1 MESDNKY
8 AIQGLDEYLRQSEP
22 ERQQRGGIW
31 QTSIGLQL
39 VDRLTPSEYLLQTA
53 RRHIEGDINLPQAK
67 ELIDSY
73 YRTDEGRKQTDS
85 ERTEEADKVSVRIAE
100 LLSENTF
107 AFTPAQYTTIH
118 RRLFEGLFKF
128 AGLLRNYNIT
138 KREWILNS
146 DTVLYSSH
154 ELIAPTLDYD
164 FAQERTF
171 DYSTIGVDQSIAHLA
186 RFCSDLWQIHAFGEG
201 NTRTTAV
208 FMIKYLRSLG
218 FNVSNEPFA
227 KHSWYFRNALVR
239 ANYNNLPQNI
249 QATITYLERFFR
261 NLMLGEQNVLRNRE
275 LHINWQQVSPSESA
289 TQSAKFTPTCKNCTL
304 EETAVLKV
312 IESNPNVT
320 QKEIAKQIGKSERT
334 IKSITVRLT
343 ERGLIVRENGRR
355 NGHWRIIKNE

>member
-1 MESDNKY
+1 MEPENKY
-8 AIQGLDEYLRQSEP
+8 TIQGLDEYLRQSEP
-22 ERQQRGGIW
+22 SMQQRGGIW
-31 QTSIGLQL
+31 QTSIGLQQ
-39 VDRLTPSEYLLQTA
+39 VDGLTPSEYLLQTA
-53 RRHIEGDINLPQAK
+53 RRHIDGDIDLPQAK

-73 YRTDEGRKQTDS
+73 YRTDEGRKQTDA

-128 AGLLRNYNIT
+128 AGHLRDYNIT
-138 KREWILNS
+138 KREWVLAG

-164 FAQERTF
+164 LGQERAF
-171 DYSTIGVDQSIAHLA
+171 DYSTIGIDQSISHLA
-186 RFCSDLWQIHAFGEG
+186 RFCSGLWQIHAFGEG

-218 FNVSNEPFA
+218 FNVGNEPFA

-249 QATITYLERFFR
+249 QATTVYLERFFR
-261 NLMLGEQNVLRNRE
+261 NLMLGEQNVLRNSE
-275 LHINWQQVSPSESA
+275 LHINWQLLSPSESA
-289 TQSAKFTPTCKNCTL
+289 NQSAESALKCKNCTL
-304 EETAVLKV
+304 EETAVLKA
-312 IESNPNVT
+312 IESNPSIT
-320 QKEIAKQIGKSERT
+320 QKEIAEQIGKSERT
-334 IKSITVRLT
+334 VKSITVRLT

-355 NGHWRIIKNE
+355 NGHWKIIKKD